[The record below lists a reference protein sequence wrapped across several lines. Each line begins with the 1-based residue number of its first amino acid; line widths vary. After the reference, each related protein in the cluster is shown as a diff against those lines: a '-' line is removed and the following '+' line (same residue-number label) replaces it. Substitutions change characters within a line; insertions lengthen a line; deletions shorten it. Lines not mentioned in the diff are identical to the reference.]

1 MQFDFGLETGTEIEG
16 SDLFGDTQIVV
27 KSLTTIW
34 NSFRFIGDA
43 RWQGKQ
49 PFRGK
54 MSGIRDKLSGIR
66 DTCPE
71 YSGHDKTSKF
81 CKVK

>member
-1 MQFDFGLETGTEIEG
+1 MQCKIHLVTGTEIEG

-49 PFRGK
+49 PFRRK
-54 MSGIRDKLSGIR
+54 MSGIRDK
-66 DTCPE
+66 CPE
-71 YSGHDKTSKF
+71 FGTHVPSTPDVIKHRNSAK
-81 CKVK
+81 

>member
-1 MQFDFGLETGTEIEG
+1 MQCKIHLVTGTEIEG
-16 SDLFGDTQIVV
+16 SDLFEDTQIVV

-49 PFRGK
+49 PFRRN
-54 MSGIRDKLSGIR
+54 MSGIRDK
-66 DTCPE
+66 CPE
-71 YSGHDKTSKF
+71 FGTHVPSTPDMIKHRNSAK
-81 CKVK
+81 

>member
-1 MQFDFGLETGTEIEG
+1 MQFDFGLVTGTEIEG

-49 PFRGK
+49 PFRRK
-54 MSGIRDKLSGIR
+54 MSGIRDK
-66 DTCPE
+66 CPE
-71 YSGHDKTSKF
+71 FGTHVPSTPDMIKHRNSSK
-81 CKVK
+81 

>member
-1 MQFDFGLETGTEIEG
+1 MQCKIHLVTGTEIEG
-16 SDLFGDTQIVV
+16 SDLFGDIQSIV

-34 NSFRFIGDA
+34 NSFRHIGDA
-43 RWQGKQ
+43 RRQGKQ
-49 PFRGK
+49 TFPK
-54 MSGIRDKLSGIR
+54 KCPDSGQMSGIR

-71 YSGHDKTSKF
+71 YSGHDKTPKF

>member
-1 MQFDFGLETGTEIEG
+1 MQFDFGLVAGTEIVG
-16 SDLFGDTQIVV
+16 SDLFEDTQSVI

-34 NSFRFIGDA
+34 NSFRYIGDA

-54 MSGIRDKLSGIR
+54 MSGIR